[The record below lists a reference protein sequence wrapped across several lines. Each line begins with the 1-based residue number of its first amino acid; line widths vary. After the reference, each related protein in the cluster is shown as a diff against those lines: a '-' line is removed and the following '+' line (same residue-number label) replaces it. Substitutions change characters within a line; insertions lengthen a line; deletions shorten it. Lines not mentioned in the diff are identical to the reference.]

1 MPLSLSLHPP
11 LLFLSSVFKGEGPKV
26 KVAEILSAQALLYT
40 ITDPALPQQR
50 NLKVSHPWILGTTES
65 HRQMAP

>member
-11 LLFLSSVFKGEGPKV
+11 LLSLSAVFKGEGPKV

-40 ITDPALPQQR
+40 ITDSALPPTKASKS
-50 NLKVSHPWILGTTES
+50 LPSFGF
-65 HRQMAP
+65 